1 MTCACFA
8 VWIKREIRDF
18 VVPSYDWDGKA
29 QRLARGKLGP
39 TSIGGALWNN
49 RGDVPVIF
57 LN

>member
-1 MTCACFA
+1 M
-8 VWIKREIRDF
+8 
-18 VVPSYDWDGKA
+18 VPSYDWDGKV

-39 TSIGGALWNN
+39 TSVGGALWNN